1 MAEPL
6 LLVAGVS
13 KTFGGRRP
21 VEALRDVSL
30 HVDAGDFVSIVGLSG
45 CGKST
50 LFNLIAGIQPLTA
63 GELVL
68 QGRANPDE
76 RRPRCGYMFQKDLL
90 FPWRNVLDN
99 AALGLEVAGVCSRVE
114 ARGRAQALLPRFGLA
129 GFESH
134 HPAELSGGMR
144 QRVALLRTLLLG
156 RPLLLLDEPF
166 ASLDA
171 LTRRELQAW
180 LRATWRL
187 PVRQAGSGSEAA
199 LLVTH
204 DVREAVYLSDRVYVM
219 SPRPGQ
225 MVAEVAVQR
234 AADGSLDALTL
245 ARCEEEVL
253 AALHLEAALP

>member
-1 MAEPL
+1 M
-6 LLVAGVS
+6 VDGAG

-30 HVDAGDFVSIVGLSG
+30 HVDDGDFVSIVGPSG

-50 LFNLIAGIQPLTA
+50 LFNLIAGIVEPTA
-63 GELVL
+63 GAITVDAQTDPAQRL
-68 QGRANPDE
+68 A
-76 RRPRCGYMFQKDLL
+76 RCGYMFQKDLL
-90 FPWRNVLDN
+90 FPWRSVLDN
-99 AALGLEVAGVCSRVE
+99 AALGLEVAGVCTRDE
-114 ARGRAQALLPRFGLA
+114 ARSRARQLLPRFGLE

-171 LTRRELQAW
+171 LTRRELQSW
-180 LRATWRL
+180 LRATWR
-187 PVRQAGSGSEAA
+187 SGSRAA

-204 DVREAVYLSDRVYVM
+204 DVREAVNLSDRVYVM
-219 SPRPGQ
+219 SPRPGRI
-225 MVAEVAVQR
+225 VAEVPVER
-234 AADGSLDALTL
+234 GPDGVDDPLRL

-253 AALHLEAALP
+253 EALRREAVSV